1 MKQGIAPY
9 LEMMRLSNIPAAYLF
24 VLGGAFIGS
33 AGDFNVFRDFQ
44 VRARGHSPKSN
55 DTIKP

>member
-1 MKQGIAPY
+1 
-9 LEMMRLSNIPAAYLF
+9 MMRLSNIPAAYLF

-33 AGDFNVFRDFQ
+33 AGDFNVFRNFQ
-44 VRARGHSPKSN
+44 VRARDHSPKSN